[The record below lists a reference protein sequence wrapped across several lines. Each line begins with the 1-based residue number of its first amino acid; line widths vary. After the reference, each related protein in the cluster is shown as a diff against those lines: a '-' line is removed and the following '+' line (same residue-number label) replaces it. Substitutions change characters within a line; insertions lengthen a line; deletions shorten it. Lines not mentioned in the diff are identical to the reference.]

1 MLTSKGGGDE
11 DGGEAADTANEG
23 SIADEPVVSADI
35 LMVCVPAAVDGDSKD
50 DEYLSAS
57 G

>member
-11 DGGEAADTANEG
+11 NGGEATDSADEG

-35 LMVCVPAAVDGDSKD
+35 VMVCVSAAVDGDSED

-57 G
+57 C